1 MTRLSN
7 TRGFS
12 MVEMM
17 TVLVIFGLVLAAAI
31 PSVTTYMRRDQVRGT
46 ALSFRS
52 TCMIAQK
59 RAMATRLEHRVVYD
73 PGAGTYHIERFEDGV
88 WNFDSPDSLRLPGGM
103 QMEGGTTA
111 DPSHHIITFEALGT
125 VDTDDVPARVRFFN
139 EMADTSTVTLVRT
152 GRMTVSES

>member
-31 PSVTTYMRRDQVRGT
+31 PSVTTYMRRDQVRAA

-52 TCMIAQK
+52 TCMIAQR
-59 RAMATRLEHRVVYD
+59 RAMATRLQHRVIYD
-73 PGAGTYHIERFEDGV
+73 PDASSYYIERREGGV
-88 WNFDSPDSLRLPGGM
+88 WSFDSADSLRLPDGM
-103 QMEGGTTA
+103 QMDGGTTV
-111 DPSHHIITFEALGT
+111 DPTHHVITFEALGT
-125 VDTDDVPARVRFFN
+125 VSTDDVPARVRFFN
-139 EMADTSTVTLVRT
+139 ERADTSEVTLVRT